1 MGNNSTELKVRIVEF
16 VLCEEEGHLFIIVG
30 GEEVFERGAFVLG
43 FGGFGLLGEGEELG
57 LDVGL
62 WRARVH
68 DLCDGFW
75 MEVGW
80 VLNCLEGYILFGW
93 IE

>member
-1 MGNNSTELKVRIVEF
+1 MVIILMQLANIMRNNSTELKVGVVEF
-16 VLCEEEGHLFIIVG
+16 VLCEEEGHLFVIVG

-68 DLCDGFW
+68 GLGW
-75 MEVGW
+75 MEIGW
-80 VLNCLEGYILFGW
+80 V
-93 IE
+93 